1 MNYLINFSFI
11 LSFFSYQSVYSQNID
26 YENWSL
32 ACEDCITTIDITRC
46 YARQRVI
53 ADSLMRDTYNKISV
67 ILDKGLE
74 EAVLKLD
81 EESIQWYENSKSSLS
96 EGQEYWKKMS
106 KADLYFTYLCFEG
119 GSMSTMIT
127 HHSAT
132 SASYTRLKVLSG
144 FLRNLNL

>member
-1 MNYLINFSFI
+1 
-11 LSFFSYQSVYSQNID
+11 VYSQNID

-32 ACEDCITTIDITRC
+32 ACEDCITKIDIPRC

-53 ADSLMRDTYNKISV
+53 ADSLMLDTYNKISV

-106 KADLYFTYLCFEG
+106 KADLYFTYL
-119 GSMSTMIT
+119 
-127 HHSAT
+127 
-132 SASYTRLKVLSG
+132 R
-144 FLRNLNL
+144 